1 MQGYRGA
8 FGWVQPQ
15 ALNTNWVGRVK
26 SKVLKILGE
35 WSPLYDL
42 LNHIHLFILCFIVIN
57 DWSVNAPYSYLGC
70 GMKYQDGKLT
80 VPDPGQYYIYAQ
92 LYFHNNGRVFIRVN
106 YKVVTMLQPPVNDKD
121 FHGTVYAGGVF
132 NLNANDVITL
142 TAHCYPDE
150 KGPIIYM
157 APRHSYFGALLI

>member
-1 MQGYRGA
+1 MKFLVICVSLVCASLPYSSRA
-8 FGWVQPQ
+8 
-15 ALNTNWVGRVK
+15 
-26 SKVLKILGE
+26 KVLV
-35 WSPLYDL
+35 S
-42 LNHIHLFILCFIVIN
+42 LNQYPTNPSAHIEAADEDEFRYQPKTVIK

-80 VPDPGQYYIYAQ
+80 VPTPGRYYIYAQ
-92 LYFHNNGRVFIRVN
+92 LYFRNNGRVFIRVN
-106 YKVVTMLQPPVNDKD
+106 YKVVTMVQPPVNDKD
-121 FHGTVYAGGVF
+121 FHGTVHAGGVF

-157 APRHSYFGALLI
+157 APRHSYFGAFLI

>member
-1 MQGYRGA
+1 MR
-8 FGWVQPQ
+8 
-15 ALNTNWVGRVK
+15 
-26 SKVLKILGE
+26 
-35 WSPLYDL
+35 
-42 LNHIHLFILCFIVIN
+42 LFIPCFIVIK
-57 DWSVNAPYSYLGC
+57 DWSLSAPYSYLGC

-80 VPDPGQYYIYAQ
+80 VPTPGRYYIYAQ
-92 LYFHNNGRVFIRVN
+92 LYFRNNGRVFIRVN

-121 FHGTVYAGGVF
+121 FHGTVHAGGVF

-157 APRHSYFGALLI
+157 APRHSYFGAFLI